1 MELCQRQSS
10 AKQGAKG
17 LSTLQ
22 HKHSA
27 SEVTRVGEAP
37 RPKTECP
44 GQARGMDVKPQ
55 KGVKYMYRTF
65 RTALLYERVKPHV
78 SISVLLDVIP

>member
-55 KGVKYMYRTF
+55 KGVDVPYF
-65 RTALLYERVKPHV
+65 TALLYERVKPHV
-78 SISVLLDVIP
+78 SRLVLLDVIVK